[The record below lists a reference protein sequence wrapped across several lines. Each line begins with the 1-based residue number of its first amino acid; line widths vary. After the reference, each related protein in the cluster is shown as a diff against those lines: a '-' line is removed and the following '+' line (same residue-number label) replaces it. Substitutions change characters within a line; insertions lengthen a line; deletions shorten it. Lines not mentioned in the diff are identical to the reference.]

1 MARRKP
7 VREGSDLQERVVFI
21 HRVSKVVKGGR
32 RFSLAALVVVGDGN
46 GKVGLGYG
54 KSAEVPG
61 AISKAKEAAKKNM
74 FYVPVTAD
82 GSIPH
87 QTTGQYGAGRVLLQP
102 AVEGTGVIAGGP
114 VRPLFELA
122 GIKNILSKSLG
133 TNNAM
138 NVIKAAAVGLQ
149 QLESPKQTAERRGMT
164 VAKMFG
170 IKESHYDK
178 EDKEAKNGKEGRE
191 AKGAKAAEESKEG
204 KEGSADK
211 IKKAASDKS
220 NKAASEKKPSAKNTT
235 KSASK
240 SPAKKPGVKANA
252 AAKKGGLNAKAE
264 TKTATKAPKA
274 HAKDGAAKNAKNS
287 AKEAK

>member
-32 RFSLAALVVVGDGN
+32 RFSLAALVVVGDGK

-74 FYVPVTAD
+74 FHVPVTAD

-87 QTTGQYGAGRVLLQP
+87 QTIGQYGAGRVLLQP

-149 QLESPKQTAERRGMT
+149 QLESPKQTADRRGIT
-164 VAKMFG
+164 VADMFG
-170 IKESHYDK
+170 IKASHHD
-178 EDKEAKNGKEGRE
+178 N
-191 AKGAKAAEESKEG
+191 EG
-204 KEGSADK
+204 KEEKAGDK
-211 IKKAASDKS
+211 
-220 NKAASEKKPSAKNTT
+220 KAASEKDAESSEKPAT
-235 KSASK
+235 KGASK
-240 SPAKKPGVKANA
+240 GAPKGAEKGAAKGAEKGATKKPGVKANA
-252 AAKKGGLNAKAE
+252 AKKTDAKVDA
-264 TKTATKAPKA
+264 ATKKVP
-274 HAKDGAAKNAKNS
+274 
-287 AKEAK
+287 AKEASKEDSKSPKTSEKETK

>member
-74 FYVPVTAD
+74 FQVPVTSD

-87 QTTGQYGAGRVLLQP
+87 QTVGHYGAGRVLLQP

-138 NVIKAAAVGLQ
+138 NVIKAAAIGLQ
-149 QLESPKQTAERRGMT
+149 QLESPKQTAQRRGMS
-164 VAKMFG
+164 VADMFG
-170 IKESHYDK
+170 IKPSHTKDAANADSAQK
-178 EDKEAKNGKEGRE
+178 DAKNQKSEGI
-191 AKGAKAAEESKEG
+191 AKKTQGATSTEG
-204 KEGSADK
+204 TT
-211 IKKAASDKS
+211 
-220 NKAASEKKPSAKNTT
+220 EKKSAT
-235 KSASK
+235 KKSSTSA
-240 SPAKKPGVKANA
+240 AKKPGVKANSRSVDAKPA
-252 AAKKGGLNAKAE
+252 APKDEKATSRSKKE
-264 TKTATKAPKA
+264 TK
-274 HAKDGAAKNAKNS
+274 
-287 AKEAK
+287 

>member
-7 VREGSDLQERVVFI
+7 VREGSELQERVVFI

-61 AISKAKEAAKKNM
+61 AISKAKEAAKKSM
-74 FYVPVTAD
+74 FHVPVTED

-87 QTTGQYGAGRVLLQP
+87 QTVGHYGAGRVLLQP

-138 NVIKAAAVGLQ
+138 NVIKAAAIGLQ
-149 QLESPKQTAERRGMT
+149 ELESPKQTANRRGMS
-164 VAKMFG
+164 VADMFG
-170 IKESHYDK
+170 IKESKHDK
-178 EDKEAKNGKEGRE
+178 TPKEAKDTEDKKAKKNEKAGK
-191 AKGAKAAEESKEG
+191 
-204 KEGSADK
+204 ADK
-211 IKKAASDKS
+211 AEKPAEKKSAAKKPAAKKAAADE
-220 NKAASEKKPSAKNTT
+220 NKPAAKKTA
-235 KSASK
+235 
-240 SPAKKPGVKANA
+240 AKKPGVNANNDS
-252 AAKKGGLNAKAE
+252 KKE
-264 TKTATKAPKA
+264 TK
-274 HAKDGAAKNAKNS
+274 
-287 AKEAK
+287 

>member
-32 RFSLAALVVVGDGN
+32 RFSLAALVVVGDGK

-74 FYVPVTAD
+74 FHVPVTAD

-87 QTTGQYGAGRVLLQP
+87 QTIGQYGAGRVLLQP

-149 QLESPKQTAERRGMT
+149 QLESPKQTADRRGIT
-164 VAKMFG
+164 VANMFG
-170 IKESHYDK
+170 IKASHHD
-178 EDKEAKNGKEGRE
+178 N
-191 AKGAKAAEESKEG
+191 EG
-204 KEGSADK
+204 KEE
-211 IKKAASDKS
+211 KAAPK
-220 NKAASEKKPSAKNTT
+220 KAASEKEKKAAPNKATSEKGAKSSEKTAAKGAA
-235 KSASK
+235 KSADK
-240 SPAKKPGVKANA
+240 AATKKPGVKANTAKKTDKSSDA
-252 AAKKGGLNAKAE
+252 AAKK
-264 TKTATKAPKA
+264 AP
-274 HAKDGAAKNAKNS
+274 
-287 AKEAK
+287 AKEASKKAPASPKTSKKETK